1 MPTSYEHVVA
11 IAETLSEGVKYL
23 EERDI
28 DCTPSMELQTAL
40 VVSVDVELAEFVHR
54 QTHLNHCCPLE
65 IMPGSSRFGR
75 DEPPRTRHPLPLFNC
90 LIGCCI
96 ES

>member
-28 DCTPSMELQTAL
+28 DYTPLMELQTEL
-40 VVSVDVELAEFVHR
+40 VVSAAQLGDVELAEFVHH
-54 QTHLNHCCPLE
+54 QTHLNHCCP
-65 IMPGSSRFGR
+65 
-75 DEPPRTRHPLPLFNC
+75 
-90 LIGCCI
+90 
-96 ES
+96 